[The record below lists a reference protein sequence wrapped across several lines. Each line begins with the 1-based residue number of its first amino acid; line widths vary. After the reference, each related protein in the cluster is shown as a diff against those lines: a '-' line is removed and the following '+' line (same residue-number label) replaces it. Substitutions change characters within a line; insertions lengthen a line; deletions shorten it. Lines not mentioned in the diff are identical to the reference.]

1 MIRVIDKSNA
11 HLFSKTMEQQFR
23 LRHSVFVAEKGWS
36 EFERDGVF
44 EKDQYDTDDAIYVIS
59 LDENGD
65 AIGCFRLYPTSLPHM
80 LSETFAH
87 LVDGAV
93 IRRADVYELT
103 RFHLGKGHR
112 QSAPYLEL
120 LAAIPEVG
128 LELGLSGFTALARTL
143 RIPVMQA
150 AGLSITPTGLPTLF
164 NGESHVSVLF
174 EVSETCLSRINL
186 SRGSQLSVLE
196 HNQPSSLRARLIS

>member
-1 MIRVIDKSNA
+1 MIRVIDKTNA
-11 HLFSKTMEQQFR
+11 RLFPKTMEQQFR
-23 LRHSVFVAEKGWS
+23 LRHSVFVAEKGWT
-36 EFERDGVF
+36 EFEQGGVF
-44 EKDQYDTDDAIYVIS
+44 EKDQYDTDDAIYVIA
-59 LDENGD
+59 LDDHGD
-65 AIGCFRLYPTSLPHM
+65 AIGCFRLYPTVLPHM

-93 IRRADVYELT
+93 VRRADVYELT
-103 RFHLGKGHR
+103 RFHLGSAHR

-120 LAAIPEVG
+120 LTAIPEVG
-128 LELGLSGFTALARTL
+128 LELGLSGFTALVRTL

-150 AGLSITPTGLPTLF
+150 AGLTIRPTGLPILF

-174 EVSETCLSRINL
+174 EISETCLLRMNV

-196 HNQPSSLRARLIS
+196 HNRPSHLRARA

>member
-11 HLFSKTMEQQFR
+11 HLFPKTMEQQFR

-59 LDENGD
+59 LDDRGD
-65 AIGCFRLYPTSLPHM
+65 AIGCFRLYPTLLPHM

-120 LAAIPEVG
+120 LTAIPEVG
-128 LELGLSGFTALARTL
+128 LELGASGFTALARTL

-150 AGLSITPTGLPTLF
+150 AGLTITPTGLPTLF
-164 NGESHVSVLF
+164 NDESHVSVIF
-174 EVSETCLSRINL
+174 EVSETSLARMNV
-186 SRGSQLSVLE
+186 SRGSQISVLE
-196 HNQPSSLRARLIS
+196 HNQPAYARARA